1 MKLQETIERQ
11 YERILEAAE
20 SSRVILLHPDSRLRS
35 PLVARLLDSQ
45 DYHVLYYAMGPDD
58 VSVES
63 VIGGMTHD
71 IADQNRL
78 FGRHLNVLNAREQA
92 DTDTLISAL
101 VREFNDVQDKPV
113 LLILDEY
120 DRSDE
125 ADDVQVFIE
134 SLSNQLS
141 NHSRIVINSR
151 TMPRLPWVSM
161 IAQNRA
167 MLLQDETII
176 QQDFYGALPEADYDL
191 EVFGL
196 GPGFVLYNG
205 QTIDAWEGHLPRL
218 LFFFAL
224 EKPVVTR
231 SEICRAFWPDLD
243 VDQAVN
249 VFHVTKR
256 RLHKA
261 LQFDM
266 DILVHDDGYYYIN
279 PALSLDYDVMRY
291 VAALMDARAHVQDNP
306 FEKWQRVVDMY
317 QGPYLQGHDDPWILA
332 RRHDYRA
339 GFIEAL
345 TQLAQIRLDADRPEH
360 ALGFLLRGVGED
372 SSREDL
378 HQQIM
383 RLYDSLG
390 RRSEAAAYY
399 QRLAASF
406 KKSKTALSDE
416 THAVY
421 QEIMTK

>member
-1 MKLQETIERQ
+1 MNLQESIEQQ
-11 YERILEAAE
+11 YERFLEAAQ
-20 SSRVILLHPDSRLRS
+20 SSKIILLHPDSRLRS

-58 VSVES
+58 VSVDS
-63 VIGGMTHD
+63 VVGGMSHD
-71 IADQNRL
+71 IAEQSRL
-78 FGRHLNVLNAREQA
+78 FGRHLNVLSVREQA
-92 DTDTLISAL
+92 DVPTLISAL
-101 VREFNDVQDKPV
+101 VREFVDIQDRNV

-125 ADDVQVFIE
+125 ADDVQDFVE
-134 SLSNQLS
+134 LLSGQLPE
-141 NHSRIVINSR
+141 HSRVVINSR

-161 IAQNRA
+161 IAHQRA
-167 MLLQDETII
+167 LLLQDDTII
-176 QQDFYGALPEADYDL
+176 RRDFYGTLPEADYDL

-196 GPGFVLYNG
+196 GPGFVLFNG
-205 QTIDAWEGHLPRL
+205 KTIDAWEGHLPRL

-266 DILVHDDGYYYIN
+266 DILMHDDGYYYIN
-279 PALSLDYDVMRY
+279 PALSLDYDVMRF
-291 VAALMDARAHVQDNP
+291 VSALMDARAHAHEKP
-306 FEKWQRVVDMY
+306 FDKWQRVADMY

-332 RRHDYRA
+332 RRQDYRA

-345 TQLAQIRLDADRPEH
+345 SHLAQIRLEADRPEH
-360 ALGFLLRGVGED
+360 ALGFLLRGAEED
-372 SSREDL
+372 DFREDL

-383 RLYDSLG
+383 QLYDQLG

-399 QRLAASF
+399 QRLMTRF
-406 KKSKTALSDE
+406 KKRKMALSDM
-416 THAVY
+416 TQAVY
-421 QEIMTK
+421 HEILNR

>member
-1 MKLQETIERQ
+1 
-11 YERILEAAE
+11 
-20 SSRVILLHPDSRLRS
+20 
-35 PLVARLLDSQ
+35 
-45 DYHVLYYAMGPDD
+45 
-58 VSVES
+58 
-63 VIGGMTHD
+63 MTHD
-71 IADQNRL
+71 IADQSRL

-92 DTDTLISAL
+92 DTGMLISAL
-101 VREFNDVQDKPV
+101 VREFDDIQDKPV

-125 ADDVQVFIE
+125 ADDVQVFVE
-134 SLSNQLS
+134 ALSNQLPD
-141 NHSRIVINSR
+141 HSRIVINSR

-161 IAQNRA
+161 IAQQRA
-167 MLLQDETII
+167 MLLQDDSII
-176 QQDFYGALPEADYDL
+176 RQDFYGALPEADYDL

-205 QTIDAWEGHLPRL
+205 QPIDAWEGHLPRL

-261 LQFDM
+261 LQFEM

-279 PALSLDYDVMRY
+279 PALSLDYDVMRF
-291 VAALMDARAHVQDNP
+291 VAALMDARSHADEKP

-345 TQLAQIRLDADRPEH
+345 SHLAQIRLDADRPEH
-360 ALGFLLRGVGED
+360 ALGFLLRGAEED
-372 SSREDL
+372 PSREDL
-378 HQQIM
+378 HRQII
-383 RLYDSLG
+383 RLYDNLG

-399 QRLAASF
+399 QRLAATF
-406 KKSKTALSDE
+406 KKSKTSLSDE
-416 THAVY
+416 TQATF
-421 QEIMTK
+421 QEIMNR